1 MTGTLDNAKRPSQL
15 GVLAL
20 ATLLA
25 PLATAQSAHVHGAAE
40 LTIAMEGS
48 QLELELNSPAASIV
62 GFEHSARSPE
72 QHQAVSEA
80 RKTLEQADQLFELSG
95 GNCELAKADAD
106 LAAVMAEKNHDSDDH
121 DDAHHDE
128 DHHAE
133 GHHHDGDDKHAGH
146 DDVHS
151 NIRAHYSYTCADT
164 TALKSIT
171 FGSAGLPFGLESVDV
186 MWLSERGQGAQKLDQ
201 DKRVIN
207 FN

>member
-1 MTGTLDNAKRPSQL
+1 MTGTLYSTKRPSQY

-20 ATLLA
+20 ATLLV
-25 PLATAQSAHVHGAAE
+25 PLATAESAHVHGAAE

-48 QLELELNSPAASIV
+48 QLELELSSPAASIV
-62 GFEHSARSPE
+62 GFEHRARSPE

-80 RKTLEQADQLFELSG
+80 RKTLEQADQLFVLSG
-95 GNCELAKADAD
+95 GNCELARADAD
-106 LAAVMAEKNHDSDDH
+106 LAAVMAEKTHDSDDH
-121 DDAHHDE
+121 DDEHHDQ

-151 NIRAHYSYTCADT
+151 NIRALYSYTCADT